1 MCWVGFNIK
10 DIACRKAE
18 TDIVVYKVVL
28 DATKDSC
35 MSAFENYLYN
45 TKVQPL
51 IQFEISLPC
60 MLIREGY
67 HSYINIKY
75 VKNKENNIILL
86 TAGLIRFPM
95 THQLDGSYLAKFI
108 IPKGSLY
115 YKNIFDEVVSN
126 SIKYT
131 GEYYELKSY
140 FTLQLKK
147 LDSVLTNKIN
157 CLRD

>member
-1 MCWVGFNIK
+1 MCWIGYNIEDSVCK
-10 DIACRKAE
+10 KAE
-18 TDIVVYKVVL
+18 TDIVIYKLVL

-35 MSAFENYLYN
+35 LSMFENYLYN

-67 HSYINIKY
+67 HSYMNIKY

-86 TAGLIRFPM
+86 TAGLIHFPM
-95 THQLDGSYLAKFI
+95 MRQLNGSYLAKFI

-115 YKNIFDEVVSN
+115 YKNTFDEVVSN

-131 GEYYELKSY
+131 GEYYKLKDYFTVELKA
-140 FTLQLKK
+140 
-147 LDSVLTNKIN
+147 
-157 CLRD
+157 